1 MVSLHYAVYSNGFDV
16 NVITTASAA
25 SNANNIIIIISVS

>member
-1 MVSLHYAVYSNGFDV
+1 MVSLHYVVYSNGFEV
-16 NVITTASAA
+16 SVITTANAA